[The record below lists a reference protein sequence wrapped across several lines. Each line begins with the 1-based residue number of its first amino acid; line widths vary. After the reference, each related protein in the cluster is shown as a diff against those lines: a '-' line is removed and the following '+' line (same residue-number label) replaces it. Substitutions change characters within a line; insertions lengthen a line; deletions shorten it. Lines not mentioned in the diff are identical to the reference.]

1 MTVAILYLI
10 VSLLCVVTVNE
21 ACKCAVVHPQ
31 TNFCNADF
39 AIRAIVLSKSQSN
52 SSRVYTVKILKTFK
66 GTKEITPII
75 ASQVKGTAK
84 RKNKTKV
91 AHVTNSVV
99 CGVSLDQSK
108 TYLLLGYID
117 EQQLRIDSCQ
127 WHALWTSITAQ
138 QRRGLK
144 KLYGQNC
151 ACRIEKYCFK
161 RPTETCD
168 DMIDGCDI
176 PTADLTVDFCKRKNA
191 YCKKLGDEC
200 KWIIAKKSFQKCIS
214 CN

>member
-1 MTVAILYLI
+1 MN
-10 VSLLCVVTVNE
+10 VTFVNF
-21 ACKCAVVHPQ
+21 APSRQPYPLSKYIDASFPL
-31 TNFCNADF
+31 T
-39 AIRAIVLSKSQSN
+39 AIRAKVLSESRTN

-75 ASQVKGTAK
+75 TSQVKGTGK
-84 RKNKTKV
+84 RKNKNKV
-91 AHVTNSVV
+91 AHVTNSAV
-99 CGVSLDQSK
+99 CGVNLDQSK
-108 TYLLLGYID
+108 TYLLLCYID
-117 EQQLRIDSCQ
+117 EQELRIDLCQ

-144 KLYGQNC
+144 KLYGQYC

-176 PTADLTVDFCKRKNA
+176 PDADPAVNFCKRENA
-191 YCKKLGDEC
+191 YCRKMGDEC
-200 KWIIAKKSFQKCIS
+200 KWIIAKKAFQKCIS
-214 CN
+214 SY